1 MSKICHLKSTT
12 ENPGPAS
19 DWSWGPRCDSEINEI
34 ENTTSAENCYQ
45 EASKLLKR
53 SDKQMF
59 ISAKMKN
66 NSHICKWILS
76 DGLDKILI
84 TEVEDEISTL
94 YLCQTG
100 CALPTP
106 KEENVDLYI
115 GLAGGGGG
123 ILLVMVVVVIVL
135 IIKKKQKMCFKRKEE
150 AALVHQNVLYGNL
163 NNEDYHAER
172 YDTRITDTNTYYDGE
187 VEYGE

>member
-1 MSKICHLKSTT
+1 
-12 ENPGPAS
+12 
-19 DWSWGPRCDSEINEI
+19 
-34 ENTTSAENCYQ
+34 
-45 EASKLLKR
+45 
-53 SDKQMF
+53 
-59 ISAKMKN
+59 MKD
-66 NSHICKWILS
+66 NSLICKWILS
-76 DGLDKILI
+76 DSLENIQI
-84 TEVEDEISTL
+84 TTVNDDISTL
-94 YLCQTG
+94 YLYQTG